1 MKFKTEIQQGETK
14 NVTGIEVPPSV
25 VEALGGGKRPPVKV
39 TLNGYT
45 YRSTVAVMG
54 GAYMV
59 GVSADVREKAKV
71 KGGDVL
77 EVEMVLDTDKRE
89 VEAPADFAKALGA
102 NKKAKAFFDGLS
114 YSNKK
119 RFVTQVEEAKAAE
132 TRARRIEKFVA
143 QLADGRV

>member
-1 MKFKTEIQQGETK
+1 MKFKAEIEQGESK
-14 NVTGIEVPPSV
+14 NVTGIEIPPSV
-25 VEALGGGKRPPVKV
+25 VEALGDGKRPPVKV

-71 KGGDVL
+71 RGGDVL
-77 EVEMVLDTDKRE
+77 EVEMVLDTEKRE
-89 VEAPADFAKALGA
+89 VEVPADFAKALGA

-114 YSNKK
+114 YSNKR
-119 RFVTQVEEAKAAE
+119 RFTMQVEEAKAAE
-132 TRARRIEKFVA
+132 TRARRIEKFVG
-143 QLADGRV
+143 QLAEGKV

>member
-1 MKFKTEIQQGETK
+1 MKFRTEIQQGETK
-14 NVTGIEVPPSV
+14 NVTGIEVPPNV

-59 GVSADVREKAKV
+59 GVSADVREKANV

-77 EVEMVLDTDKRE
+77 EVEMVLDTEKRE
-89 VEAPADFAKALGA
+89 VEVPGDFAKALAA
-102 NKKAKAFFDGLS
+102 NRAAKTFFEGLS
-114 YSNKK
+114 NSNKK
-119 RFVTQVEEAKAAE
+119 RFTLQVEDAKAPE

-143 QLADGRV
+143 QLAERRV

>member
-1 MKFKTEIQQGETK
+1 MKFRAEIEQGESK
-14 NVTGIEVPPSV
+14 NVTGIEVPPKV

-54 GAYMV
+54 GTYMV

-77 EVEMVLDTDKRE
+77 EIDIVLDTEKRE
-89 VEAPADFAKALGA
+89 VDVPPDFARALAA
-102 NKKAKAFFDGLS
+102 NKKAKSFFEGLS

-119 RFVTQVEEAKAAE
+119 RFTAQVEEAKAAE
-132 TRARRIEKFVA
+132 TRLRRIEKFVA
-143 QLADGRV
+143 QLAEGKV